1 MSKPNIDALI
11 DNYQGQIN
19 DFYTHID
26 AALNVWDQ
34 RKEMSAQGFP
44 TLETSDLEHIY
55 ESALVKAVV
64 SWQGLAAN
72 WVVAALAHDSSEL
85 RDKIGGGKRAGL
97 NVSRN
102 VQVFVEPKRLAV
114 HSSLET
120 IRSLLE
126 AEGRYLSVN
135 TKKSWSSY
143 SKVLAPQFQ
152 RKVAALTEDDH
163 LVIELCTALR
173 NGAAHRSAE
182 SIAKLKTVLAS
193 DEIRAL
199 DGRSKPM
206 VLARSGITAAG
217 IGHYLA
223 VEMKNPYGE
232 GRQNTRLA
240 YLLGALRRMSEKL
253 R

>member
-72 WVVAALAHDSSEL
+72 WVVAAVAHDSSEL
-85 RDKIGGGKRAGL
+85 RDKIGDAKRPGLKVAG
-97 NVSRN
+97 N
-102 VQVFVEPKRLAV
+102 VQVFVEPKGLAV
-114 HSSLET
+114 HSSVET

-126 AEGRYLSVN
+126 SGGRHLSVSE
-135 TKKSWSSY
+135 KSDWTNY

-152 RKVAALTEDDH
+152 RRVASLTADDH
-163 LVIELCTALR
+163 LIIKLCTALR
-173 NGAAHRSAE
+173 NGAAHRSPG

-199 DGRSKPM
+199 DARSKPM

-223 VEMKNPYGE
+223 VEMSNPYGE